1 MISLLLSFFLLPHV
15 SQIGILHFM
24 ASAHQVM
31 VDIFTYK
38 ASTNLLNLKAE
49 VVRVPIT
56 EVIWC
61 SLLVGISAWKCLLD
75 CLHLLCCPPYP
86 HIKGL
91 RTPACKI
98 ELIISSHALE
108 VSKCQQLCDQ

>member
-1 MISLLLSFFLLPHV
+1 
-15 SQIGILHFM
+15 M
-24 ASAHQVM
+24 ASVHQVM
-31 VDIFTYK
+31 VDIFRYK
-38 ASTNLLNLKAE
+38 ASTDLLNLKAE

-61 SLLVGISAWKCLLD
+61 SLLTGISAWKCLLD
-75 CLHLLCCPPYP
+75 CLHLLCSPPHP

-91 RTPACKI
+91 RTPAHKI
-98 ELIISSHALE
+98 GLIISSHALE